1 MTGKNKRLKK
11 QGKKTTWPRP
21 SRDEAEKA
29 VRTLLL
35 WAGDNPAREGLAQT
49 PRRVAKAFGEYFSG
63 YAQDPLAVLK
73 TSFADVGGY
82 DGMIAVRDI
91 NFTSHCEHHLA
102 PFTGKAHIAYI
113 PGKNVAGISKL
124 ARVVDIFAR
133 RLQVQE
139 RMTAEIADALMA
151 ALKPKGVAVMI
162 EAAHSCMSMRGA
174 RKDGARTI
182 TTRYLG
188 AFRGDDDL
196 REEFLASIRG

>member
-1 MTGKNKRLKK
+1 MAAKSKLLKK
-11 QGKKTTWPRP
+11 QGKNRAQARP
-21 SRDEAEKA
+21 SREMAENA

-63 YAQDPLAVLK
+63 YAQDPLAILK

-82 DGMIAVRDI
+82 DGMITVRDI
-91 NFTSHCEHHLA
+91 RFSSHCEHHLA
-102 PFTGKAHIAYI
+102 PFTGKVHIAYI
-113 PGKNVAGISKL
+113 PGKSVAGISKL
-124 ARVVDIFAR
+124 ARVVDVFAR

-139 RMTAEIADALMA
+139 RMTAEIANALMT

-162 EAAHSCMSMRGA
+162 DAAHSCMSMRGA
-174 RKDGARTI
+174 RKDGARTV

-188 AFRGDDDL
+188 VFRGDDDL